1 MAFAVRVGPVVD
13 RPRDSAGNAHQN
25 EHHGNVQVNHN
36 PRSWLDYTPGKRCQ
50 TPFFALVYPEYVPD
64 IADRRPSPEELLR
77 RVQADERRERRGRL
91 KVFLGYASRVGK
103 SYRMFDE
110 GRRRKQRGQDVVVGA
125 VQGAVTPDVQEIL
138 SCLETIP
145 TVPEKHGGAEYQVID
160 LAALFRRNPGV
171 CVIDGLAYFNPPG
184 SRNPERWQDVE
195 ELLERGISVLTAVNL
210 QHIRE
215 KQDDVERIAGRRP
228 ATSVPQA
235 FLLEADEIEVVDA
248 PPDALIDRTDGVAP
262 DSRRL
267 AELRELAL
275 LLAADVVD
283 RQLQEY
289 LESHGIAARWG
300 AQERILVCLT
310 PRSNA
315 KDMLRSG
322 LRNKLRFHGALLVAY
337 VQQDNLTAEDRRRL
351 DEHLAMAREM
361 EAEIHCLQGDDFV
374 DAIQDFARE
383 QRITQLFLGHSNR
396 GRALRFARSVTER
409 LIDAAEDFDVRLFPH
424 PEAR

>member
-1 MAFAVRVGPVVD
+1 MTGV
-13 RPRDSAGNAHQN
+13 
-25 EHHGNVQVNHN
+25 
-36 PRSWLDYTPGKRCQ
+36 
-50 TPFFALVYPEYVPD
+50 
-64 IADRRPSPEELLR
+64 ADRRPNPEELLR
-77 RVQADERRERRGRL
+77 RVQAGERRERRGRL
-91 KVFLGYASRVGK
+91 KVFLGYASRVGTL
-103 SYRMFDE
+103 YRMFDE

-125 VQGAVTPDVQEIL
+125 VQGAITPDVQEIL
-138 SCLETIP
+138 SCLEVIP
-145 TVPEKHGGAEYQVID
+145 TVTEKHGGTEYRVID

-171 CVIDGLAYFNPPG
+171 CVIDGLAHFNPPG
-184 SRNPERWQDVE
+184 SRNAERWQDVE
-195 ELLERGISVLTAVNL
+195 ELLNRGIGVLTAVNV

-215 KQDDVERIAGRRP
+215 KQDEVERIAGRRP
-228 ATSVPQA
+228 SDSVPQA
-235 FLLEADEIEVVDA
+235 FLLEAEEIEVVDA
-248 PPDALIDRTDGVAP
+248 PPEALIDRTDGVAP

-267 AELRELAL
+267 GELRELAL

-289 LESHGIAARWG
+289 LDAHGIAARWG

-315 KDMLRSG
+315 RDMLKSG

-337 VQQDNLTAEDRRRL
+337 MDPPELSAEDRRNL
-351 DEHLAMAREM
+351 DAHLALAREM
-361 EAEIHCLQGDDFV
+361 EAEVHCLEGDDFV
-374 DAIQDFARE
+374 DTVLNFARE

-396 GRALRFARSVTER
+396 GRALRLTRNTTER